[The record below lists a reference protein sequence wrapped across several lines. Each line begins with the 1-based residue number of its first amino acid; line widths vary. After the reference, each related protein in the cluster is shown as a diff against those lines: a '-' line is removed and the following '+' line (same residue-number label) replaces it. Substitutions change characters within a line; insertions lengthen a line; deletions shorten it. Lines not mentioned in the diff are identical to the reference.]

1 MDIQRIREQF
11 PITKDKVFLN
21 HAATSPLPLCSSEAM
36 KDFVKAKVDA
46 QSSMREGDLG
56 PWQER
61 IRNCRRLFS
70 RLVGAKEQEV
80 AYVPNTTFGLNLV
93 AQMLPYKPGS
103 NVVTNDL
110 EYMSNAIAWLK
121 LEERG
126 VEVRFIKSVD
136 GRIGLNQMEEAVD
149 GRTVALAIGQVGW
162 YNGFR
167 HDLKAISEIVHG
179 KGAYLVVDAIQSAG
193 AMRIDVKREG
203 IDFLACGS
211 YKWLL
216 GPPGAGFL
224 FIREDLI
231 DALNPPLIGYES
243 IDPELA
249 ERNLFER
256 FDLYR
261 LRYSKG
267 IGKYEVV
274 HVNDLAYV
282 GAEASMNLLL
292 EYGMEGV
299 EQRVREIGNYL
310 VDRLVDTGYK
320 LQTPLDEKER
330 HAIVNFRVKN
340 WEKTWK
346 GLTEKGIIVSPR
358 MGGIRVSPH
367 FYNTQ
372 DEIDRL
378 MEALKGMD

>member
-1 MDIQRIREQF
+1 
-11 PITKDKVFLN
+11 
-21 HAATSPLPLCSSEAM
+21 M
-36 KDFVKAKVDA
+36 KDFVKDKVDA
-46 QSSMREGDLG
+46 QSTMEGDLG

-70 RLVGAKEQEV
+70 QLVGAKEHEV
-80 AYVPNTTFGLNLV
+80 AYVPNTTFGLNLI
-93 AQMLPYKPGS
+93 AQMLPYRPES
-103 NVVTNDL
+103 NVVTNNL
-110 EYMSNAIAWLK
+110 EYPSNVIAWLK

-126 VEVRFIKSVD
+126 VEVRFIKNTD
-136 GRIGLNQMEEAVD
+136 GRIGLSQVEEAVD
-149 GRTVALAIGQVGW
+149 DKTVALAVGQVGW

-167 HDLKAISEIVHG
+167 HDLKAISEIAHG

-193 AMRIDVKREG
+193 AMRIDVKGEG

-216 GPPGAGFL
+216 GPSGAGFL

-231 DALNPPLIGYES
+231 DALNPPLVGYES

-249 ERNLFER
+249 EKNLFEC

-267 IGKYEVV
+267 IGKYEVA
-274 HVNDLAYV
+274 HINDVAYV
-282 GAEASMNLLL
+282 GAEASMKLLL
-292 EYGMEGV
+292 EYGIGGV
-299 EQRVREIGNYL
+299 EQRIREMGSYL
-310 VDRLVDTGYK
+310 VDQLVDAGYE

-330 HAIVNFRVKN
+330 HAIVNFRVKD
-340 WEKTWK
+340 WKKTWK
-346 GLTEKGIIVSPR
+346 GLAEKGIVVSPR

-367 FYNTQ
+367 FYNTC

-378 MEALKGMD
+378 MEALKGTD

>member
-11 PITKDKVFLN
+11 PITKNKVFLN
-21 HAATSPLPLCSSEAM
+21 HAATSPLPLCSSGAM
-36 KDFVKAKVDA
+36 KDFVKDKVEA
-46 QSSMREGDLG
+46 QSTMEGDLG

-70 RLVGAKEQEV
+70 QLVGAKEQEV
-80 AYVPNTTFGLNLV
+80 AYVPNTTFGLNLI

-103 NVVTNDL
+103 NVVTNNL
-110 EYMSNAIAWLK
+110 EYPSNVIAWLK

-126 VEVRFIKSVD
+126 VEVHFIKNID
-136 GRIGLNQMEEAVD
+136 GKIGLDQIEKAVNEK
-149 GRTVALAIGQVGW
+149 TVALTVGQVGW
-162 YNGFR
+162 YHGFR
-167 HDLKAISEIVHG
+167 HDLKAISEIAHG

-193 AMRIDVKREG
+193 AMKIDVKREG

-224 FIREDLI
+224 FIREDLV
-231 DALNPPLIGYES
+231 DVLNPPLVGYGS

-249 ERNLFER
+249 EKNLFEY

-261 LRYSKG
+261 LQYSKG
-267 IGKYEVV
+267 IGKYEVA
-274 HVNDLAYV
+274 HINDLAYV
-282 GAEASMNLLL
+282 GAEASMKLLL
-292 EYGMEGV
+292 DYGMEGV
-299 EQRVREIGNYL
+299 EQRIREIGNYL
-310 VDRLVDTGYK
+310 VNQLVDAGYK

-330 HAIVNFRVKN
+330 HAIVNFRVKD
-340 WEKTWK
+340 WKKTWE
-346 GLTEKGIIVSPR
+346 GLTDRGIIVSPR

-372 DEIDRL
+372 EEIDRL
-378 MEALKGMD
+378 INALKGAD

>member
-1 MDIQRIREQF
+1 MDIQGVRDQF
-11 PITKDKVFLN
+11 PITKNKVFLN

-36 KDFVKAKVDA
+36 KDFVKDKVDA
-46 QSSMREGDLG
+46 QSTMEGDLG

-70 RLVGAKEQEV
+70 QLVGAKEQEV
-80 AYVPNTTFGLNLV
+80 AYVPNTTFGLNLI
-93 AQMLPYKPGS
+93 AQMLPYRPGS
-103 NVVTNDL
+103 NVVTNNL
-110 EYMSNAIAWLK
+110 EYPSNVIAWLK

-126 VEVRFIKSVD
+126 VEIRFIRNTD
-136 GRIGLNQMEEAVD
+136 GKIGLSQIEEAVD
-149 GRTVALAIGQVGW
+149 GKTVALAVGQVGW
-162 YNGFR
+162 YHGFR
-167 HDLKAISEIVHG
+167 HDLKAISEIAHG

-193 AMRIDVKREG
+193 AMKIDVKKEG

-231 DALNPPLIGYES
+231 DALNPPLVSYES

-249 ERNLFER
+249 EKNIFEG

-267 IGKYEVV
+267 IGKYEVA
-274 HVNDLAYV
+274 HLSDLAYV
-282 GAEASMNLLL
+282 GAEASMKLLL
-292 EYGMEGV
+292 DYGIGRV
-299 EQRVREIGNYL
+299 EQRIREIGNYL
-310 VDRLVDTGYK
+310 VDRLVGAGYG

-330 HAIVNFRVKN
+330 HAIVNFKVKD
-340 WEKTWK
+340 WKKTWK

-378 MEALKGMD
+378 MEALKGAY

>member
-1 MDIQRIREQF
+1 MDVQGIREQF
-11 PITKDKVFLN
+11 PIIKSKVFLN

-46 QSSMREGDLG
+46 QSTMGEDLS

-61 IRNCRRLFS
+61 VRNCRRLFS
-70 RLVGAKEQEV
+70 QLVGAKEQEV
-80 AYVPNTTFGLNLV
+80 AYIPNTTFGLNLV

-103 NVVTNDL
+103 NVVTNNL
-110 EYMSNAIAWLK
+110 EYPSNVIAWLK

-126 VEVRFIKSVD
+126 VEVRFVKNVD
-136 GRIGLNQMEEAVD
+136 GRIGLNQIEEVVD
-149 GRTVALAIGQVGW
+149 GKTVALTVGQVGW
-162 YNGFR
+162 YHGFR
-167 HDLKAISEIVHG
+167 HDLKALSEIAHG
-179 KGAYLVVDAIQSAG
+179 NGAYFVVDGIQSVG

-249 ERNLFER
+249 EKNIFER

-274 HVNDLAYV
+274 HINDLAYV

>member
-1 MDIQRIREQF
+1 MDIERIREQF
-11 PITKDKVFLN
+11 PITKNKVFLN
-21 HAATSPLPLCSSEAM
+21 HAATSPLPLCSSTAM
-36 KDFVKAKVDA
+36 KDFVKDKINA
-46 QSSMREGDLG
+46 QSTMAEDLG

-70 RLVGAKEQEV
+70 QLVGAKEQEV
-80 AYVPNTTFGLNLV
+80 AYVPNTTFGLNLI
-93 AQMLPYKPGS
+93 AQMLPYNPRS
-103 NVVTNDL
+103 NVVTNNL
-110 EYMSNAIAWLK
+110 EYPSNVIAWLK

-126 VEVRFIKSVD
+126 VEVRFVKNRD
-136 GRIGLNQMEEAVD
+136 GKIGLNQIEETVD
-149 GRTVALAIGQVGW
+149 GKTVALAVGQVGW
-162 YNGFR
+162 YHGFR
-167 HDLKAISEIVHG
+167 HDLKAISEIAHG

-193 AMRIDVKREG
+193 AMKIDVKGEG

-231 DALNPPLIGYES
+231 DTLNPPLLGYDS

-249 ERNLFER
+249 GKNIFEC

-267 IGKYEVV
+267 IGKYEVA
-274 HVNDLAYV
+274 HINDLAYV
-282 GAEASMNLLL
+282 GVEASMKLLL
-292 EYGMEGV
+292 DYGMERV
-299 EQRVREIGNYL
+299 EQRIWEIGNYL
-310 VDRLVDTGYK
+310 VDRLVDAGYK
-320 LQTPLDEKER
+320 LQTPLDERER

-340 WEKTWK
+340 WKETWK
-346 GLTEKGIIVSPR
+346 KLAEKGIMVSPR

-367 FYNTQ
+367 FYNTH

-378 MEALKGMD
+378 MEALKGTD

>member
-1 MDIQRIREQF
+1 MDIQRIQEQF
-11 PITKDKVFLN
+11 PIIKSKVFLN
-21 HAATSPLPLCSSEAM
+21 HAATSPLPLCASEAM

-46 QSSMREGDLG
+46 QSTMEGDLG

-61 IRNCRRLFS
+61 IRNCRRFFS
-70 RLVGAKEQEV
+70 QLVGAEEQEV
-80 AYVPNTTFGLNLV
+80 AYVPNTTFGLNLI

-110 EYMSNAIAWLK
+110 EYPSNVIAWLK

-126 VEVRFIKSVD
+126 VEVRFIKNTD
-136 GRIGLNQMEEAVD
+136 GKIGLDQIEEAVD
-149 GRTVALAIGQVGW
+149 GKTVALAVGQVGW
-162 YNGFR
+162 YHGFR
-167 HDLKAISEIVHG
+167 HDLKAISEIVHE
-179 KGAYLVVDAIQSAG
+179 KGAYLVVDAIQSVG
-193 AMRIDVKREG
+193 AMKIDVKREG

-224 FIREDLI
+224 FIREGLV
-231 DALNPPLIGYES
+231 DALNPPLVGYGS

-249 ERNLFER
+249 EKNIFER

-267 IGKYEVV
+267 IGKHEVV
-274 HVNDLAYV
+274 DTNDVAYV
-282 GAEASMNLLL
+282 GAEASMKLLL
-292 EYGMEGV
+292 DYGMERM
-299 EQRVREIGNYL
+299 EQRIREIGDYL
-310 VDRLVDTGYK
+310 VDRLVEAGYG

-340 WEKTWK
+340 WKETWK
-346 GLTEKGIIVSPR
+346 RLAEKGIIVSPR

-367 FYNTQ
+367 FYNTH

-378 MEALKGMD
+378 METLKGAD

>member
-11 PITKDKVFLN
+11 PIIKSKVFLN
-21 HAATSPLPLCSSEAM
+21 HAATSPLPLYSSKAM
-36 KDFVKAKVDA
+36 KDFVKGKVEA
-46 QSSMREGDLG
+46 QSTMDGNLG

-70 RLVGAKEQEV
+70 QLVGAKEQGV
-80 AYVPNTTFGLNLV
+80 AYVPNTTFGLNLI
-93 AQMLPYKPGS
+93 AQMLPCKPGS
-103 NVVTNDL
+103 NVVTNNL
-110 EYMSNAIAWLK
+110 EYPSNVIAWLK

-126 VEVRFIKSVD
+126 VEVHFIKNID
-136 GRIGLNQMEEAVD
+136 GKIGLDQIEKAVNEK
-149 GRTVALAIGQVGW
+149 TVALTVGQVGW
-162 YNGFR
+162 YHGFR
-167 HDLKAISEIVHG
+167 HDLKAISEIAHG

-193 AMRIDVKREG
+193 AMKIDVKREG

-224 FIREDLI
+224 FIREDLV
-231 DALNPPLIGYES
+231 DVLNPPLVGYGS

-249 ERNLFER
+249 EKNLFEY

-261 LRYSKG
+261 LQYSKG
-267 IGKYEVV
+267 IDKYEVA
-274 HVNDLAYV
+274 HINDLAYV
-282 GAEASMNLLL
+282 GAEASMKLLL
-292 EYGMEGV
+292 EYGMEVV
-299 EQRVREIGNYL
+299 EQRIREIGNYL
-310 VDRLVDTGYK
+310 VNQLVDAGYK

-330 HAIVNFRVKN
+330 HAIVNFRVKD

-346 GLTEKGIIVSPR
+346 GLAEKGIIVSPR

-367 FYNTQ
+367 FYNTRE
-372 DEIDRL
+372 EIDRL
-378 MEALKGMD
+378 MEALKGTD

>member
-11 PITKDKVFLN
+11 PIIKGKVFLN
-21 HAATSPLPLCSSEAM
+21 HAATSLLPLCSSEAM

-46 QSSMREGDLG
+46 QSTMEGDLG

-70 RLVGAKEQEV
+70 QLVGAKEQEV
-80 AYVPNTTFGLNLV
+80 AYIPNTTFGLNLV
-93 AQMLPYKPGS
+93 AQMLPYKLGS
-103 NVVTNDL
+103 NVVTNNL
-110 EYMSNAIAWLK
+110 EYPSNVIAWLK

-126 VEVRFIKSVD
+126 VEVRFIKNTD
-136 GRIGLNQMEEAVD
+136 GKIGLNQIEGAVD
-149 GRTVALAIGQVGW
+149 GKTVALTVGQVGW
-162 YNGFR
+162 YHGFR
-167 HDLKAISEIVHG
+167 HDLKAVSEIVHG
-179 KGAYLVVDAIQSAG
+179 RGAYLVVDAIQSVG
-193 AMRIDVKREG
+193 AMKINVKKEG

-224 FIREDLI
+224 FIRDDLV
-231 DALNPPLIGYES
+231 DALNPPLVGYDS

-249 ERNLFER
+249 EKNIFEC

-267 IGKYEVV
+267 IGKYEVA
-274 HVNDLAYV
+274 HINDLAYV
-282 GAEASMNLLL
+282 GAEASMKLLL
-292 EYGMEGV
+292 DYGIERV
-299 EQRVREIGNYL
+299 EQRIKEMGNYL
-310 VDRLVDTGYK
+310 VDQLVDAGYR

-340 WEKTWK
+340 WEEMWK
-346 GLTEKGIIVSPR
+346 KLAKKGVIVSSR

-367 FYNTQ
+367 FYNTR

-378 MEALKGMD
+378 MEALRGAD